1 MQVLPTEYDE
11 RVHNLQLYAQKRIFQ
26 KLTILNEL
34 PINQNE
40 SGEFTNYIASKN
52 PDELTGNPITTTE
65 GVDFTE
71 IDFGKPSEIRGTTR
85 PKGFMFRATD
95 RLKRLGRLDSTLQVF
110 MNKSIGRFV
119 NYYDDLFLKSMVNG
133 AGATAPDDLVEVTDG
148 FDVIENEYKI
158 IDAMEF
164 NQDEETGFSPTRV
177 YANRKDVLAINM
189 ALAKSDLKNDSVFE
203 YVPTSKLTMGNK
215 LVADMEATPATI
227 EKYTNPN
234 YNVIAALEA
243 ESENGRVYTEAGNIV
258 PASFINIKE
267 SEPDEPERTNYYM
280 WAEAGLNI
288 VEPLALMSITE

>member
-133 AGATAPDDLVEVTDG
+133 AGATAPDDLVEVNDG

-203 YVPTSKLTMGNK
+203 YVPTSKLAMGNK

-227 EKYTNPN
+227 EKYVNPN

-258 PASFINIKE
+258 PSSFINIKE

-288 VEPLALMSITE
+288 VEPLALMAITE